1 MINEH
6 DIADFQ
12 DIPEEENPYLLA
24 EFHSATCN
32 GPAQTK
38 IEKGYFNEAALCIT
52 QDNLGSRSFENDE
65 DMVVLDRLAQ
75 HTLYI
80 ILKARFEEHADAR

>member
-6 DIADFQ
+6 DIADF
-12 DIPEEENPYLLA
+12 IGEENTYLLA
-24 EFHSATCN
+24 EFHSSTCN

-38 IEKGYFNEAALCIT
+38 IEKSFFNPTALCIM
-52 QDNLGSRSFENDE
+52 QDSLGSRSFENDE

>member
-6 DIADFQ
+6 DIADF
-12 DIPEEENPYLLA
+12 IGEENPYLLA
-24 EFHSATCN
+24 EFHSVTAN
-32 GPAQTK
+32 GTAQTK
-38 IEKGYFNEAALCIT
+38 VEKSFFDETALCIK
-52 QDNLGSRSFENDE
+52 QDNLGDRSFENDE

>member
-6 DIADFQ
+6 DIADF
-12 DIPEEENPYLLA
+12 IGEENPYLLA
-24 EFHSATCN
+24 EFHSVTAN
-32 GPAQTK
+32 GTAQTK
-38 IEKGYFNEAALCIT
+38 IEKSFFNPTALCIT

>member
-6 DIADFQ
+6 DIADF
-12 DIPEEENPYLLA
+12 IGEENQYLLA
-24 EFHSATCN
+24 EFHSSTCN

>member
-6 DIADFQ
+6 DIADF
-12 DIPEEENPYLLA
+12 IGEENPYLLA
-24 EFHSATCN
+24 EFHSVTAN
-32 GPAQTK
+32 GTAQTK
-38 IEKGYFNEAALCIT
+38 VEKGFFDGTALCIK
-52 QDNLGSRSFENDE
+52 QDNLGDRSFENDE

-80 ILKARFEEHADAR
+80 ILKARFEDLADPT

>member
-6 DIADFQ
+6 DIADF
-12 DIPEEENPYLLA
+12 IGEENQYLLA
-24 EFHSATCN
+24 EFHSVTAN
-32 GPAQTK
+32 GTAQTK
-38 IEKGYFNEAALCIT
+38 IEKSFFNPAALCIM

-80 ILKARFEEHADAR
+80 ILKARVEDLADPT

>member
-1 MINEH
+1 VINEH

-12 DIPEEENPYLLA
+12 EEENTYLLA
-24 EFHSATCN
+24 EFHSVTGN
-32 GPAQTK
+32 GDAKTK
-38 IEKGYFNEAALCIT
+38 IEKGFFNEAALCIT

-80 ILKARFEEHADAR
+80 ILKARFEDLADPT